1 MKTFWI
7 IEETPILMV
16 RRFKVE
22 AETFEEAM
30 RAIKDGDVDAYDAD
44 YLENVLTNLGHKSE
58 YYLDE
63 EETNP

>member
-1 MKTFWI
+1 MKTFDI

-22 AETFEEAM
+22 AETFEEAV
-30 RAIKDGDVDAYDAD
+30 RKVKDEEVEAYDAD
-44 YLENVLTNLGHKSE
+44 YLENVLCNLGHKSE

-63 EETNP
+63 E

>member
-1 MKTFWI
+1 MKTFEI

-22 AETFEEAM
+22 AETFDEAV

-44 YLENVLTNLGHKSE
+44 YLENVLVDAATNLGHKAE

-63 EETNP
+63 E

>member
-44 YLENVLTNLGHKSE
+44 YLENVLTNLGHKAE